1 MTKREK
7 AYKFLERVAG
17 AERCIDALNSV
28 LKYEDERWKHIARII
43 QYSGIKPRRELEKTI
58 KRLITQCQKEREDVA
73 RTIGKVTNDKYR
85 TLLDYRYLQNMK
97 LDATAKAMCYSMQH
111 TQRLE
116 GQAADLIADL
126 LGFEDD

>member
-7 AYKFLERVAG
+7 AYKYLERAAG
-17 AERCIDALNSV
+17 IPRMIDALYSV
-28 LKYEDERWKHIARII
+28 LQCEDERLKRLARII

-85 TLLDYRYLQNMK
+85 ALLDYRYLQNMK
-97 LDATAKAMCYSMQH
+97 LEDTANAMCYTTQH
-111 TQRLE
+111 VQRLE
-116 GQAADLIADL
+116 GQAADLIADM
-126 LGFEDD
+126 LGLEDD